1 MAQDLAGMLTG
12 ISSQQRVDPR
22 LNMQQQQL
30 AMGANAAEMMKG
42 GIQSMTGQTDPSA
55 QLQTQLSGK
64 IANFSNLSPEEQKK
78 IIGVLQAT
86 GQTALAGQ
94 LIGGTKERYAKGAT
108 FTVQDELGNDF
119 ITIPTVNSGTGEME
133 LKYQPIG
140 GGDAQP
146 VGKTQIT
153 GGEFGMT
160 ASAEGVRK
168 ANAKGNES
176 RSGETAKAFAQ
187 SRNEAVTLLPA
198 MKTEM
203 NKLRQSLQ
211 LLDQVET
218 GGPVNLAK
226 YGIEDFFG
234 LTSGTRAELER
245 ELSMNI
251 LQSLKPLFGGLISEG
266 ERITL
271 TGISANIKRG
281 NPANRAI
288 LRSMI
293 DYMQTK
299 AENALLYTQ
308 ADNQKE
314 YMGLVKALYENP
326 AVVEEEKE
334 EEKTWESIT
343 AGGK

>member
-12 ISSQQRVDPR
+12 ISSQQRVDPN

-30 AMGANAAEMMKG
+30 AMGANAANMMKG

-64 IANFSNLSPEEQKK
+64 IANFSNLPPEEKKK

-94 LIGGTKERYAKGAT
+94 LIGGTKEKYAKGAT
-108 FTVQDELGNDF
+108 FTVQDSVENDF
-119 ITIPTVNSGTGEME
+119 IAIPTVNSGTGEME
-133 LKYQPIG
+133 LQYQAIG

-146 VGKTQIT
+146 EGKTVIT

-160 ASAEGVRK
+160 ATAEGVRK
-168 ANAKGNES
+168 ATDKGNIE
-176 RSGETAKAFAQ
+176 RSGETAKAFSK
-187 SRNEAVTLLPA
+187 SRNEALALLPM
-198 MKTEM
+198 MKTRI
-203 NKLRQSLQ
+203 NKLRKSLQ

-226 YGIEDFFG
+226 YGIENFFG
-234 LTSGTRAELER
+234 LTTGTRAELER
-245 ELSMNI
+245 EMSMSI
-251 LQSLKPLFGGLISEG
+251 LTSLKPLFGGLISDG
-266 ERITL
+266 ERQAL
-271 TGISANIKRG
+271 TAISANIEKG

-288 LRSMI
+288 LRSMV
-293 DYMQTK
+293 DYMQSK
-299 AENALLYTQ
+299 SENALLYTQ
-308 ADNQKE
+308 ASNQKE
-314 YMGLVKALYENP
+314 YMGLVKALFEKP
-326 AVVEEEKE
+326 AAVEEAE